1 MESKLKDAYIEEAKW
16 SGLMMKTAQIKHF
29 IFEHMVAQP
38 QDPIYKIEYYF
49 FDKEKPIKSSKILWQ

>member
-16 SGLMMKTAQIKHF
+16 SGFDDENCTDHASM
-29 IFEHMVAQP
+29 FEHMVAQP
-38 QDPIYKIEYYF
+38 QDLIYKIEYYF